1 MSGVFR
7 SFISNTV
14 IIHLKNSFL
23 CLDLVNTN
31 NVYIF
36 NLQMKW
42 YMVPLNELSKTN
54 KKKDCI
60 LNCSVIPF
68 SCKSFSSLFFHVEEI
83 SSQFQI
89 KVNTA
94 VRRAFL
100 LYYKEKKPLYGQK
113 IQD

>member
-1 MSGVFR
+1 MF
-7 SFISNTV
+7 SFISNV

-23 CLDLVNTN
+23 CLDLVNTK

-42 YMVPLNELSKTN
+42 YMVPLNELSKPKKK

-60 LNCSVIPF
+60 LNCSEIPF

-100 LYYKEKKPLYGQK
+100 LYYKEKKPLCGQK